1 MIYIFS
7 LKLMRPG
14 IFIVKKRCKQKIKRI
29 QSGKSQEVAEYDDDD
44 GGGGVVTCTDAGD
57 C

>member
-7 LKLMRPG
+7 QKLARQG
-14 IFIVKKRCKQKIKRI
+14 IFIVKKRCKQKIKSS
-29 QSGKSQEVAEYDDDD
+29 QSGEYQEVDDDDDD
-44 GGGGVVTCTDAGD
+44 GGGGVTCTAAAG